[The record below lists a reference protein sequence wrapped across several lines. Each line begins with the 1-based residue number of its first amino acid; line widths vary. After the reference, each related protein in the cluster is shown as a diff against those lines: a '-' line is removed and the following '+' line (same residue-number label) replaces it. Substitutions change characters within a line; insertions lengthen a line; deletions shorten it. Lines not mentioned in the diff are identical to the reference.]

1 MVDLVLRRANVSGRR
16 VKIIY
21 LNQNNQIT
29 QRWIKIF
36 SMNEEKVKAYC
47 YLRQAPRWFDRHQIL
62 AAE

>member
-1 MVDLVLRRANVSGRR
+1 MVDLILRRALASGRR

-21 LNQNNQIT
+21 LNKNNQIT
-29 QRWIKIF
+29 LRWIKIF
-36 SMNEEKVKAYC
+36 SIQEEKVKAYC